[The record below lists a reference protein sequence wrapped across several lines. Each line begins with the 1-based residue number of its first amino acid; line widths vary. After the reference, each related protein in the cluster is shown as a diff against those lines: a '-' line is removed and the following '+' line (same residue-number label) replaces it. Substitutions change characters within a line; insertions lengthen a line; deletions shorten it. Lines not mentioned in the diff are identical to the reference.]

1 MKTQIL
7 IIFCFVDDYLKLIN
21 FQDDRQAQMTSAEI
35 ITIVITA
42 AKFFGG
48 NHEKSKRFF
57 YDHGYVKNM
66 LSKSQFNRRL
76 HAIDQSIWDQIFYL
90 LGQIF
95 KARNKTQ
102 EYTIDSFPVSV
113 CDNFRISR
121 CNIYEEKQYRGYI
134 ASKRRYF
141 FGIRVH
147 MICTVTGEPIEVIF
161 APGADSDAKIFKEFE
176 LDLPENSRLYG
187 DGLYN
192 DYVHEDI
199 VKEALNINI
208 LPARK
213 SNMKKQHEPVLKA
226 WINRQRKTIETA
238 FSEITA
244 LFPKKIHA
252 VTAKGFELKVFSFI
266 LGYSFS
272 FL

>member
-1 MKTQIL
+1 MKTQII
-7 IIFCFVDDYLKLIN
+7 IIFCFVDDYLKAIN
-21 FQDDRQAQMTSAEI
+21 FQDDRQAQMSSAEI
-35 ITIVITA
+35 ITVTIA
-42 AKFFGG
+42 AARFFGG

-57 YDHGYVKNM
+57 HDHNYIKNM

-76 HAIDQSIWDQIFYL
+76 HAIDQTIWEQIFYL

-102 EYTIDSFPVSV
+102 EYAIDSFPVPV

-121 CNIYEEKQYRGYI
+121 CNIYNEKQFRGYI
-134 ASKRRYF
+134 ASKKRYF

-147 MICTVTGEPIEVIF
+147 MICTVTGEPVEIIF
-161 APGADSDAKIFKEFE
+161 APGSVNDAKIFKEFE
-176 LDLPENSRLYG
+176 LDLPEKAKLYG

-192 DYVHEDI
+192 DYIWEDI
-199 VKEALNINI
+199 AKEALNIDI

-213 SNMKKQHEPVLKA
+213 SNMKKQHEPSLKA
-226 WINRQRKTIETA
+226 WINRQRKNIETT
-238 FSEITA
+238 FSMITA
-244 LFPKKIHA
+244 QFPKKIHA

-266 LGYSFS
+266 LSYSIG
-272 FL
+272 LL